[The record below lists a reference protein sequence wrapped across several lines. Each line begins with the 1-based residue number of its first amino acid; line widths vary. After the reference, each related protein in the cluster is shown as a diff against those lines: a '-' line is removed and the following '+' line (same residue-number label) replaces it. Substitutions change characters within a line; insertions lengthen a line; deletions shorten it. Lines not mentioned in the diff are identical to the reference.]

1 MLRGRHRS
9 VNLSQPSPL
18 GTGAWRVVRISPA
31 GLPVGRGRPLAA
43 WAPRTRVRADAH
55 KKIRGKMVKGIAIF
69 GIRNFPTEWCGSEAA
84 RRAASISG
92 GRDRESGFHARE
104 RRTDAGNE
112 HRRTP
117 RGTPQDAPHHTRPKK
132 ASDTLQV
139 SGHLYTFVRNMFV
152 CRRERKRA
160 TRARAHLPR
169 CYRLPASHSCIGGTP
184 P

>member
-1 MLRGRHRS
+1 MMYGNAGTRPERARLDGFVS
-9 VNLSQPSPL
+9 TDQGKVSSNQPVL

-92 GRDRESGFHARE
+92 GAAWVAAR
-104 RRTDAGNE
+104 R
-112 HRRTP
+112 
-117 RGTPQDAPHHTRPKK
+117 
-132 ASDTLQV
+132 
-139 SGHLYTFVRNMFV
+139 
-152 CRRERKRA
+152 
-160 TRARAHLPR
+160 
-169 CYRLPASHSCIGGTP
+169 
-184 P
+184 